1 MATQMNPNYLPPWA
15 RGDWTVMAPQADAQT
30 NPNAAQFYQLM
41 QMLQGGNT
49 AVPATPAAPPI
60 GQILGKAAAAHPI
73 IAGAV
78 AIGGGLLAHGAMMR
92 DKRKAQRERR
102 NIKIQAGIERG
113 RETQAITEAALGTAR
128 RMGSDVAAVSAA
140 NGMGGS
146 GPALNAV
153 LQNRAQILSGIPE
166 QVRAARAA
174 IRQREQERLDATGDG
189 TEVPAMLLRTLLPH
203 GGDFL
208 RGAFSK

>member
-1 MATQMNPNYLPPWA
+1 MAYGVQLPAIMSPDPWRPGTLHGSWQTELESLQMQLV
-15 RGDWTVMAPQADAQT
+15 RQALADRE
-30 NPNAAQFYQLM
+30 
-41 QMLQGGNT
+41 
-49 AVPATPAAPPI
+49 AVATPAATPVA
-60 GQILGKAAAAHPI
+60 QALGKVAAAHPV
-73 IAGAV
+73 IA
-78 AIGGGLLAHGAMMR
+78 GGLLAGGSLLAHSAMMR

-113 RETQAITEAALGTAR
+113 QETQAITEAALGTAR
-128 RMGSDVAAVSAA
+128 RMGSDVAAVAAA

-153 LQNRAQILSGIPE
+153 LQNRAQILSGIPD

-174 IRQREQERLDATGDG
+174 IAQQEQARLAETGDG
-189 TEVPAMLLRTLLPH
+189 TEIPAFLLRTLLPQ